1 VINDLERACQASL
14 ERSRERRAAV
24 ATRLAELRR
33 TRRRRGRRGGVSV
46 VALSAA
52 LALGAPLALAQS
64 SAQAPAPTTLKS
76 GQTGSAVSALQAA
89 LGVKQTGT
97 FNAATARAVRSFQR
111 RHGLTVDGIVGPQT
125 AAALGLPS
133 GIASSKASTASTG
146 DASSA
151 LAKIA
156 ACESGGD
163 PAAISADGVYRG
175 KYQFTRS
182 TWAQMGGSGDP
193 AAAPESEQDSR
204 AAQLYAQQGTAPWPV
219 CGKGVA
225 APSSSSSSSSSS
237 TPAPAATSTTPAAAP
252 VSADTSG
259 GASAG

>member
-24 ATRLAELRR
+24 ASRLAELRR
-33 TRRRRGRRGGVSV
+33 VRLRRGRRGGVS
-46 VALSAA
+46 ALALTAA

-64 SAQAPAPTTLKS
+64 SAQAPTPATLKS
-76 GQTGSAVSALQAA
+76 GATGSAVSALQAA

-97 FNAATARAVRSFQR
+97 FNASTARAVRSFQR

-133 GIASSKASTASTG
+133 GTSSSRASTASTG
-146 DASSA
+146 DASAA

-163 PAAISADGVYRG
+163 PTAISADGVYRG

-193 AAAPESEQDSR
+193 AAAPESEQDTR

-225 APSSSSSSSSSS
+225 SPSSSSSSSSS
-237 TPAPAATSTTPAAAP
+237 TPAPAPSTTPAAAP
-252 VSADTSG
+252 VAADTSG

>member
-33 TRRRRGRRGGVSV
+33 TRLRRGRRGTASV
-46 VALSAA
+46 LAISAA

-64 SAQAPAPTTLKS
+64 SAQGPAPATLKAGAS
-76 GQTGSAVSALQAA
+76 GSAVSALQAA
-89 LGVKQTGT
+89 LGVRQTGT
-97 FNAATARAVRSFQR
+97 FNAATARAVRAFQR

-125 AAALGLPS
+125 ASALGLPS
-133 GIASSKASTASTG
+133 GTTSSKAKTAATG
-146 DASSA
+146 DAASA
-151 LAKIA
+151 LATIA
-156 ACESGGD
+156 QCESGGD
-163 PAAISADGVYRG
+163 PTAISADGVYRG

-193 AAAPESEQDSR
+193 AAAPESEQDAR
-204 AAQLYAQQGTAPWPV
+204 AAQLYAAQGTAPWPV
-219 CGKGVA
+219 CGKGVGT
-225 APSSSSSSSSSS
+225 SSSSS
-237 TPAPAATSTTPAAAP
+237 TPAAPATSSAPAAAP
-252 VSADTSG
+252 VAADTSG

>member
-14 ERSRERRAAV
+14 ERSRERRATV
-24 ATRLAELRR
+24 ASRLADLRR
-33 TRRRRGRRGGVSV
+33 VRRRRGRRGGLSV

-76 GQTGSAVSALQAA
+76 GTSGSAVSALQAA

-133 GIASSKASTASTG
+133 GTASSSGRASAASTG
-146 DASSA
+146 DASAA

-163 PAAISADGVYRG
+163 PTAISADGVYRG

-193 AAAPESEQDSR
+193 AAAPESEQDAR
-204 AAQLYAQQGTAPWPV
+204 AAQLYAAQGTAPWPV
-219 CGKGVA
+219 CGKGVT
-225 APSSSSSSSSSS
+225 SSSGTSGTS
-237 TPAPAATSTTPAAAP
+237 TAAAPAAPATSAAP
-252 VSADTSG
+252 VPASASG
-259 GASAG
+259 GAAAS